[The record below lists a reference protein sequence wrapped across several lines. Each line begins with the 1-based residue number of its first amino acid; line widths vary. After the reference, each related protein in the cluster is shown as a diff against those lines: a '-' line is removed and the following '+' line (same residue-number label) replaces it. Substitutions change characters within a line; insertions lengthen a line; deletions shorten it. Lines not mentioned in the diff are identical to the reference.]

1 MALNGATVNGQQP
14 QTVEDCQLI
23 LHVMEMK
30 SMRDQCASY
39 WNDLLSKHGVPAFYD
54 LDVSEPERVA
64 ANYIPYIQR
73 YLDWFQREYE
83 VLTMRMSAVGLPCD
97 MIFQRNVLDS
107 EIVSAEKILAA
118 LGTTIPKI
126 CDIFDVVQTIANIQK
141 ELEKNRN
148 VLQIGKRIYSNV
160 CKVLLLAAE
169 AYDPNAYRTA
179 FAILEET
186 YAKTSLKAKRENYLN
201 RLAPVA
207 PQWADAIRTRNGIHG
222 EAAVPSDIDDAWK
235 WKQYYGIIEEITA
248 EPFPELQKR
257 SLALSKEYRR
267 ITAKYAEK
275 AAWYN
280 LLRTTEHDISMKQAL
295 IGWKQTVKKIGKGTV
310 RTLRCIE
317 LRPVN

>member
-1 MALNGATVNGQQP
+1 GKKGEAYKQLWTQLIQQLQDTSVYAERLTAEKFGKDVRIFNPDPDFADAMKQLLEKYKQGGKISKLALLFNKQLEMALNGATVNGQQP

-97 MIFQRNVLDS
+97 MILQRNVLDS

-148 VLQIGKRIYSNV
+148 ILQIGKRIYSNV

-169 AYDPNAYRTA
+169 AYDPNAYRT
-179 FAILEET
+179 
-186 YAKTSLKAKRENYLN
+186 
-201 RLAPVA
+201 
-207 PQWADAIRTRNGIHG
+207 
-222 EAAVPSDIDDAWK
+222 
-235 WKQYYGIIEEITA
+235 
-248 EPFPELQKR
+248 
-257 SLALSKEYRR
+257 
-267 ITAKYAEK
+267 
-275 AAWYN
+275 
-280 LLRTTEHDISMKQAL
+280 
-295 IGWKQTVKKIGKGTV
+295 
-310 RTLRCIE
+310 
-317 LRPVN
+317 